1 MTKKTF
7 HDLGIA
13 QPLLSALEEQSITDP
28 FPIQELTIPLA
39 LAGNDLIGQARTGT
53 GKTLAFGLPLLQQV
67 EVEDEGV
74 QALVIT
80 PTRELCLQVTADL
93 TEAGAETGTRVE
105 AVYGGVPLDP
115 QQQALGTGEVDVVVG
130 TPGRLLD
137 LVRRR
142 TLELTNVKMLVLDE
156 ADEMLDMGFLPDVEQ
171 LIGHCTARRQTLLF
185 SATMASEVVTLARRY
200 LRHPTFIRA
209 DADERQVAPDTE
221 QHFFLV
227 HRLDKPRVLARVL
240 QSPHVDLVAV
250 FVRTKRMADR
260 LVEELRDL
268 GVNATAIHGD
278 LRQSR
283 RERNLDRFR
292 AGRTEVL
299 VATEV
304 AARGLDIEGITHVFN
319 YDCPDDERMYLHRI
333 GRTGRAG
340 AAGVAVTFATFNE
353 VDRLNAIRKAL
364 GGADGP
370 LEEVFSTSELL
381 TERFDLPP
389 ETPWGRFA
397 GDREAPSIAASH
409 AEPSTSTQN
418 GQELITPPA
427 VMEEPRTRARTR
439 VRTRTAAMD
448 QHHDGEKDTPS
459 REAAGRAA
467 GGAGDGREAARRAA
481 GGARGSKKGPRSRA
495 PHAQGDDGNLVP
507 DEAREDPGTSDA
519 AGARKAIGRLTPRE
533 PGRGRSGQRRSRGDV
548 EERQGPVDVETT
560 TAGRSARGSGEP
572 TLARRVRIE
581 HLP

>member
-7 HDLGIA
+7 HDLGVA
-13 QPLLSALEEQSITDP
+13 QPLLVALEEQGITDP

-67 EVEDEGV
+67 ELEGDAV
-74 QALVIT
+74 QALVVT
-80 PTRELCLQVTADL
+80 PTRELCLQVTGDL
-93 TEAGAETGTRVE
+93 TEAGARAGTRVE

-115 QQQALGTGEVDVVVG
+115 QQQVLRSGAADVVVG

-137 LVRRR
+137 HVRRR
-142 TLELTNVKMLVLDE
+142 TLDLSGVRMLVLDE

-171 LIGHCTARRQTLLF
+171 LIRHCTSRRQTLLF
-185 SATMASEVVTLARRY
+185 SATMAAEVVTLARRY
-200 LRHPTFIRA
+200 LSHPTFIRA

-240 QSPHVDLVAV
+240 QSPHVDLAAV
-250 FVRTKRMADR
+250 FVRTRRMADR

-268 GVNATAIHGD
+268 DVNATAIHGD
-278 LRQSR
+278 LRQAR

-292 AGRTEVL
+292 AGRSEVL

-304 AARGLDIEGITHVFN
+304 AARGLDIEGVTHVFN

-364 GGADGP
+364 GAADGP

-381 TERFDLPP
+381 SERFDLPP
-389 ETPWGRFA
+389 ETPWGHFA
-397 GDREAPSIAASH
+397 GDRDDAARGARPLRLTGSPHDRGGVATPPITMDEAPS
-409 AEPSTSTQN
+409 
-418 GQELITPPA
+418 
-427 VMEEPRTRARTR
+427 RARTR
-439 VRTRTAAMD
+439 VRARTVATD
-448 QHHDGEKDTPS
+448 RHGDGEHVRD
-459 REAAGRAA
+459 
-467 GGAGDGREAARRAA
+467 
-481 GGARGSKKGPRSRA
+481 
-495 PHAQGDDGNLVP
+495 
-507 DEAREDPGTSDA
+507 
-519 AGARKAIGRLTPRE
+519 RK
-533 PGRGRSGQRRSRGDV
+533 SV
-548 EERQGPVDVETT
+548 V
-560 TAGRSARGSGEP
+560 
-572 TLARRVRIE
+572 
-581 HLP
+581 

>member
-7 HDLGIA
+7 HDLGVA
-13 QPLLSALEEQSITDP
+13 EPLLAALREQAITDP

-39 LAGNDLIGQARTGT
+39 LAGSDLIGQARTGT

-67 EVEDEGV
+67 EVGGDGV
-74 QALVIT
+74 QALVVT

-93 TEAGAETGTRVE
+93 SQAGAKTGTRVE

-115 QQQALGTGEVDVVVG
+115 QQQALRTGAVNVVVG

-137 LVRRR
+137 HVRRG
-142 TLELTNVKMLVLDE
+142 TLDLSNVKMLVLDE

-171 LIGHCTARRQTLLF
+171 LIGHCSARRQTLLF
-185 SATMASEVVTLARRY
+185 SATMAAEVVTLARRY
-200 LRHPTFIRA
+200 LSHPTFIRA

-240 QSPHVDLVAV
+240 QSPHVDLAAV

-260 LVEELRDL
+260 LVEELREL

-340 AAGVAVTFATFNE
+340 APGVAVTFATFNE
-353 VDRLNAIRKAL
+353 VDRLNAIRKVL
-364 GGADGP
+364 GAAERP
-370 LEEVFSTSELL
+370 LQEVFSTSELL

-389 ETPWGRFA
+389 KTPWGHFA
-397 GDREAPSIAASH
+397 GDREDAPSSAGAPATRAAL
-409 AEPSTSTQN
+409 EN
-418 GQELITPPA
+418 GQDGSA
-427 VMEEPRTRARTR
+427 RSARDEEPTRARTR
-439 VRTRTAAMD
+439 VRTRMGTVDSAAD
-448 QHHDGEKDTPS
+448 RERATPP
-459 REAAGRAA
+459 REASRTPEGGTGDESEEGRRPKS
-467 GGAGDGREAARRAA
+467 GTRAM
-481 GGARGSKKGPRSRA
+481 SKGHRSRA
-495 PHAQGDDGNLVP
+495 SKQQRDDGVGRSDKSRDDLEQK
-507 DEAREDPGTSDA
+507 EAADATKTVRNRSQREQRT
-519 AGARKAIGRLTPRE
+519 GRLDGR
-533 PGRGRSGQRRSRGDV
+533 RGRTRDDV
-548 EERQGPVDVETT
+548 EEPPRPLVEAS
-560 TAGRSARGSGEP
+560 TAGLSARGSGHP